1 MPIVRIFQIAK
12 ELNISHTDILDFL
25 NKKDVDVK
33 SHMSPVDEDVQ
44 TLIMSEFSKDKMLV
58 DRFRKEQVRKE
69 IHDTRLKEKQES
81 QKRLQLLSLQDQR
94 ELEKKERMKSE
105 KEAKEEEEKLEKKK
119 LESQKNLLDKSPG
132 SKVEEIKKKFTP
144 SKKSKFRKVNL
155 TNMRSEITQPGST
168 KFEKNPKSS
177 SEKSSKNVETKVK
190 ATLAAIGTKKKKKV
204 YKKSKLKSDII
215 DDHVDIVKTIKIPEF
230 SSVDALSKIFGV
242 SSSDIIAF
250 CLELGTL
257 ATINQRLDW
266 DAIELIAN
274 HYEYNAEKI
283 KDLTEDLFSIE
294 NSEEDIKSAITRSP
308 VVTVMGHV
316 DHGKTSLLDYIR
328 NSKVADGESG
338 GITQHIGAYKVD
350 VKDKNS
356 ITFLDTPGHEAFTAM
371 RARGAQVTDIV
382 ILIVAA
388 DDAVMPQ
395 TKEAISHSKAA
406 GVPIIVAIN
415 KCDKP
420 GADPDRVRRELSE
433 NDVLVESWGGKVQSI
448 EISALKGDGIDGL
461 LDSLLL
467 ETEILDLKANR
478 ECLAVGTVIDSKL
491 DKGLGPIGTVLVQKG
506 TLKVG
511 DPFICNDFAGKV
523 RSIMNESGEK
533 LKTAEPS
540 DAVQLQGFSSVPK
553 AGDLI
558 AVLDNEKELK
568 KVANERQKTR
578 REIEQKRISFS
589 LDSMSAL
596 IKEGSIKSLPVIIK
610 GDVDGSIDA
619 IFESLMKLNNDEV
632 VIKVIH
638 SAVGMVTES
647 DVLLADASN
656 AVIVAFGVQVSSNA
670 KLQASQGGVDIRTY
684 NVIYNVVDEI
694 KLALEGLLDP
704 EEGESVVG
712 KALVQQ
718 QFKIPNLG
726 FIAGSK
732 VTEGFIKRNMNARL
746 YRDDQLL
753 IEGKIESLKRFKDD
767 VKDVK
772 DGLECGIGI
781 SGMKKY
787 LEGDIIEVFEV
798 KEIKR
803 TLD

>member
-1 MPIVRIFQIAK
+1 MSVVRIFQIAK
-12 ELNISHTDILDFL
+12 ELNISHTDILSFL
-25 NKKDVDVK
+25 NKKGVDVK
-33 SHMSPVDEDVQ
+33 SHMSPVDEEVKN
-44 TLIMSEFSKDKMLV
+44 LIMAEFSKDKMLV

-81 QKRLQLLSLQDQR
+81 QKKLQLLSLQDQR
-94 ELEKKERMKSE
+94 KLEKKE
-105 KEAKEEEEKLEKKK
+105 KLDDSKVKIESEKKK
-119 LESQKNLLDKSPG
+119 LNHPADRSEKRST
-132 SKVEEIKKKFTP
+132 SKAKAIKKKLTP
-144 SKKSKFRKVNL
+144 TKKQKLRKINL
-155 TNMRSEITQPGST
+155 SNIRSEFSQPGSV
-168 KFEKNPKSS
+168 KNEKDSKPKST
-177 SEKSSKNVETKVK
+177 KVSKNVETKVK
-190 ATLAAIGTKKKKKV
+190 ATLAALGTKKKKKV
-204 YKKSKLKSDII
+204 YKKAKSKIDESDENTEIT
-215 DDHVDIVKTIKIPEF
+215 KTIKIPEF
-230 SSVDALSKIFGV
+230 SSVDELSKIFAV

-266 DAIELIAN
+266 DVIELIAN
-274 HYEYNAEKI
+274 HFEFIAEKI
-283 KDLTEDLFSIE
+283 EDATEELFSFDD
-294 NSEEDIKSAITRSP
+294 SEEDLKNAISRSP

-328 NSKVADGESG
+328 NTKVAAGESG
-338 GITQHIGAYKVD
+338 GITQHIGAYKVN
-350 VKDKNS
+350 VKGENS

-395 TKEAISHSKAA
+395 TKEAINHSKAA
-406 GVPIIVAIN
+406 GVPMIVAIN

-420 GADPDRVRRELSE
+420 GADPDKVRRELSE
-433 NDVLVESWGGKVQSI
+433 NDVLVESWGGKVQSV
-448 EISALKGDGIDGL
+448 EISALNGDGVDEL
-461 LDSLLL
+461 LDSLLI
-467 ETEILDLKANR
+467 ETEMLDLKANR

-491 DKGLGPIGTVLVQKG
+491 DKGLGPIGTILVQKG

-511 DPFICNDFAGKV
+511 DPFICNDYPGKV
-523 RSIMNESGEK
+523 KSIMNENGK
-533 LKTAEPS
+533 RVKIAEPS
-540 DAVQLQGFSSVPK
+540 DAVQLQGFNSVPK

-558 AVLDNEKELK
+558 AVLEREKDLK
-568 KVANERQKTR
+568 KISNERQKNR

-589 LDSMSAL
+589 LNEMSAL
-596 IKEGSIKSLPVIIK
+596 IKEGSIKTLPVILK

-619 IFESLMKLNNDEV
+619 LSENIVKLNNDEV
-632 VIKVIH
+632 EIKVIH

-647 DVLLADASN
+647 DVLLAEASN
-656 AVIVAFGVQVSSNA
+656 AVIIGFNVQVSSNA
-670 KLQASQGGVDIRTY
+670 KLQASQAGVDIRIY
-684 NVIYNVVDEI
+684 NVIYTVVDEV
-694 KLALEGLLDP
+694 KLALEGLLEPDKV
-704 EEGESVVG
+704 ENIIG
-712 KALVQQ
+712 KAIVQQ

-732 VTEGFIKRNMNARL
+732 VTEGLIQRNMGARL
-746 YRDDQLL
+746 YRDEELF

-767 VKDVK
+767 VKEVK
-772 DGLECGIGI
+772 EGLECGIGV

>member
-1 MPIVRIFQIAK
+1 MSVVRIFQIAK
-12 ELNISHTDILDFL
+12 ELNISHTDILSFL
-25 NKKDVDVK
+25 NKKGVDVK
-33 SHMSPVDEDVQ
+33 SHMSPVDEEVKN
-44 TLIMSEFSKDKMLV
+44 LIMAEFSKDKMLV

-81 QKRLQLLSLQDQR
+81 QKKLQLLSLQDQR
-94 ELEKKERMKSE
+94 KLEKKEKLDDSKVKIESE
-105 KEAKEEEEKLEKKK
+105 KKMLNHPADRSEKRSTSKAKAIKKK
-119 LESQKNLLDKSPG
+119 LTPTKKQKLRKINLSN
-132 SKVEEIKKKFTP
+132 I
-144 SKKSKFRKVNL
+144 
-155 TNMRSEITQPGST
+155 RSEFSQPGSV
-168 KFEKNPKSS
+168 KNEKDSKPKST
-177 SEKSSKNVETKVK
+177 KVSKNVETKVK
-190 ATLAAIGTKKKKKV
+190 ATLAALGTKKKKKV
-204 YKKSKLKSDII
+204 YKKAKSKIDESDENTEIT
-215 DDHVDIVKTIKIPEF
+215 KTIKIPEF
-230 SSVDALSKIFGV
+230 SSVDELSKIFAV

-266 DAIELIAN
+266 DVIELIAN
-274 HYEYNAEKI
+274 HFEFIAEKI
-283 KDLTEDLFSIE
+283 EDATEELFSFDD
-294 NSEEDIKSAITRSP
+294 SEEDLKNAVSRSP

-328 NSKVADGESG
+328 NTKVAAGESG
-338 GITQHIGAYKVD
+338 GITQHIGAYKVN
-350 VKDKNS
+350 VKGENS

-395 TKEAISHSKAA
+395 TKEAINHSKAA
-406 GVPIIVAIN
+406 GVPMIVAIN

-420 GADPDRVRRELSE
+420 GADPDKVRRELSE
-433 NDVLVESWGGKVQSI
+433 NDVLVESWGGKVQSV
-448 EISALKGDGIDGL
+448 EISALNGNGVDEL
-461 LDSLLL
+461 LESLLI
-467 ETEILDLKANR
+467 ETEMLDLKANR

-491 DKGLGPIGTVLVQKG
+491 DKGLGPIGTILVQKG

-511 DPFICNDFAGKV
+511 DPFICNDYPGKV
-523 RSIMNESGEK
+523 KSIMNENGK
-533 LKTAEPS
+533 RVKIAEPS
-540 DAVQLQGFSSVPK
+540 DAVQLQGFNSVPK

-558 AVLDNEKELK
+558 AVLEREKDLK
-568 KVANERQKTR
+568 KISNERQKNR

-589 LDSMSAL
+589 LNEMSAL
-596 IKEGSIKSLPVIIK
+596 IKEGSIKTLPVIIK

-619 IFESLMKLNNDEV
+619 LSENIVKLNNDEV
-632 VIKVIH
+632 EIKVIH

-647 DVLLADASN
+647 DVLLAEASN
-656 AVIVAFGVQVSSNA
+656 AVIIGFNVQVSSNA
-670 KLQASQGGVDIRTY
+670 KLQASQAGVDIRIY
-684 NVIYNVVDEI
+684 NVIYTVVDEV
-694 KLALEGLLDP
+694 KLALEGLLEPDKV
-704 EEGESVVG
+704 ENIIG
-712 KALVQQ
+712 KAIVQQ

-732 VTEGFIKRNMNARL
+732 VTEGLIQRNMGARL
-746 YRDDQLL
+746 YRDEELF

-767 VKDVK
+767 VKEVK
-772 DGLECGIGI
+772 EGLECGIGV

>member
-1 MPIVRIFQIAK
+1 MSVVRIFQIAK
-12 ELNISHTDILDFL
+12 ELNISHTDILSFL
-25 NKKDVDVK
+25 NKKGVDVK
-33 SHMSPVDEDVQ
+33 SHMSPVDEEVKN
-44 TLIMSEFSKDKMLV
+44 LIMAEFSKDKMLV

-81 QKRLQLLSLQDQR
+81 QKKLQLLSLQDQR
-94 ELEKKERMKSE
+94 KLEKKE
-105 KEAKEEEEKLEKKK
+105 KLDKDKVKIESEKKK
-119 LESQKNLLDKSPG
+119 LDHPVDRSDKRST
-132 SKVEEIKKKFTP
+132 SKAKAIKKKFTP
-144 SKKSKFRKVNL
+144 TKKQKLRKINLSNIQSEFSQAGSSKNEKD
-155 TNMRSEITQPGST
+155 T
-168 KFEKNPKSS
+168 KPKSANV
-177 SEKSSKNVETKVK
+177 SKNVETKVK
-190 ATLAAIGTKKKKKV
+190 ATLAALGTKKKKKV
-204 YKKSKLKSDII
+204 YKKAKSKI
-215 DDHVDIVKTIKIPEF
+215 DETDENTEITKTIKIPEF
-230 SSVDALSKIFGV
+230 SSVDELSKIFAV

-266 DAIELIAN
+266 DVIELIAN
-274 HYEYNAEKI
+274 HFEFIAEKI
-283 KDLTEDLFSIE
+283 EDATEDLFSFE
-294 NSEEDIKSAITRSP
+294 DSEEDLKNAISRSP

-328 NSKVADGESG
+328 NTKVAAGESG
-338 GITQHIGAYKVD
+338 GITQHIGAYKVN
-350 VKDKNS
+350 VKGKNS

-395 TKEAISHSKAA
+395 TKEAINHSKAA
-406 GVPIIVAIN
+406 GVPMIVAIN

-420 GADPDRVRRELSE
+420 GADPDKVRRELSE
-433 NDVLVESWGGKVQSI
+433 NDVLVESWGGKVQSV
-448 EISALKGDGIDGL
+448 EISALNGDGVDDL

-511 DPFICNDFAGKV
+511 DPFICNDYSGKV
-523 RSIMNESGEK
+523 KSIMNENGK
-533 LKTAEPS
+533 RLKIAEPS
-540 DAVQLQGFSSVPK
+540 DAVQLQGFDSVPK

-558 AVLDNEKELK
+558 AVLESEKDLK
-568 KVANERQKTR
+568 KISNERQKNR

-589 LDSMSAL
+589 LNEMSAL
-596 IKEGSIKSLPVIIK
+596 IKEGSIKTLPVIIK

-619 IFESLMKLNNDEV
+619 LSENIVKLNNDEV
-632 VIKVIH
+632 EIKVIH

-647 DVLLADASN
+647 DVLLAEASN
-656 AVIVAFGVQVSSNA
+656 AVIIGFNVQVSSNA
-670 KLQASQGGVDIRTY
+670 KLQASQAGVDIRIY
-684 NVIYNVVDEI
+684 NVIYNVVDEV
-694 KLALEGLLDP
+694 KLALEGLLEPDKV
-704 EEGESVVG
+704 ESIIG
-712 KALVQQ
+712 KAIVQQ

-732 VTEGFIKRNMNARL
+732 VTEGLIQRNMGARL
-746 YRDDQLL
+746 YRDEELF

-767 VKDVK
+767 VKEVK
-772 DGLECGIGI
+772 EGLECGIGV